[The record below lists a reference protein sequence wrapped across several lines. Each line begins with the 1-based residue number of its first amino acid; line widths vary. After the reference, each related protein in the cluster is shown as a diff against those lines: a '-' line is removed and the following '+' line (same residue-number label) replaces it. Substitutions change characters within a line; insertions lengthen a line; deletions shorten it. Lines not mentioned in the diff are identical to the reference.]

1 MLGTLGLGPAASLG
15 FMMAQQN
22 VAAQN
27 VVDKGANLK
36 ITDVRMFNAGG
47 LYVRIQTNAGITGW
61 GETYGLVAKAAIAI
75 CEAMGSG
82 LKGENPTRIEH
93 IWQRLYRGHRDMRR
107 QGVGRACL
115 SFTRCPYAR
124 QDSYLPQC
132 HFVED
137 WARWPASI
145 RRHTGVGQGLC

>member
-1 MLGTLGLGPAASLG
+1 MNDTVTMINRRKLLGTLGLGSAASLG
-15 FMMAQQN
+15 FMMTQQN

-36 ITDVRMFNAGG
+36 ITDVRMFNVGK

-75 CEAMGSG
+75 CETMGSG

-93 IWQRLYRGHRDMRR
+93 
-107 QGVGRACL
+107 
-115 SFTRCPYAR
+115 
-124 QDSYLPQC
+124 
-132 HFVED
+132 
-137 WARWPASI
+137 
-145 RRHTGVGQGLC
+145 